1 MNLHISV
8 LKNEVINALNI
19 KENGIYIDATFG
31 RGGHSLEI
39 LKKLNKDG
47 KLIAIDRDIDA
58 ITYAKNTSPF
68 NVDNRFSI
76 FHTEF
81 NNIIN
86 IMQKYAD
93 NNNIKD
99 NITDNI
105 KVDGILLDLGVSS
118 PQLDNAERGFSFNKN
133 SPLDMRMNNT
143 SGETVAEFIKR
154 TNISELTEI
163 FRNFGEE
170 KYAYKVA
177 KNIIKQREIKAI
189 ETTFELAEII
199 RQSIPSFQKGKDKAT
214 RCFQALRIHI
224 NQELFQLESVLP
236 QTINLLK
243 TGGRLVII
251 SFHSLEDRIVK
262 NFLKNESN
270 PTEKFN
276 KIFNNKYTKQ
286 IPINLLQQNE
296 NIQNMQINNATIKLI
311 SKAVKPTENE
321 ILNNPRAR
329 SSILRI
335 AEKL

>member
-93 NNNIKD
+93 NNIK
-99 NITDNI
+99 DNI

-154 TNISELTEI
+154 TDISELTEI

>member
-99 NITDNI
+99 NIKDNI

-154 TNISELTEI
+154 TDISELTEI

-189 ETTFELAEII
+189 ETTFELADII

>member
-93 NNNIKD
+93 NNIKD
-99 NITDNI
+99 NIKDNI

-154 TNISELTEI
+154 TDISELTEI

-189 ETTFELAEII
+189 ETTFELADII

>member
-19 KENGIYIDATFG
+19 KESGIYIDATFG

-93 NNNIKD
+93 NNIKD
-99 NITDNI
+99 NIKDNI

-154 TNISELTEI
+154 TDISELTEI

>member
-93 NNNIKD
+93 NNIK
-99 NITDNI
+99 DNI

-154 TNISELTEI
+154 TDISELTEI

-189 ETTFELAEII
+189 ETTFELADII

-214 RCFQALRIHI
+214 RCFQALRIYI

>member
-99 NITDNI
+99 NI

-154 TNISELTEI
+154 TDISELTEI

-189 ETTFELAEII
+189 ETTFELAKII

>member
-154 TNISELTEI
+154 TDISELTEI

-177 KNIIKQREIKAI
+177 QNIIKQREIKAI

>member
-99 NITDNI
+99 NIKDNI

-133 SPLDMRMNNT
+133 SLLDMRMNNT

-154 TNISELTEI
+154 TDISELTEI

-214 RCFQALRIHI
+214 RCFQALRIYI

>member
-19 KENGIYIDATFG
+19 KESGIYIDATFG

-99 NITDNI
+99 NIKDNI

-154 TNISELTEI
+154 TDISELTEI

-189 ETTFELAEII
+189 ETTFELADII

>member
-1 MNLHISV
+1 MDLHISV

-39 LKKLNKDG
+39 LKKLNNDG
-47 KLIAIDRDIDA
+47 KLIAIDRDLDA
-58 ITYAKNTSPF
+58 VNYAKRTPPF
-68 NVDNRFSI
+68 NSDSRFSI

-81 NNIIN
+81 NNITN
-86 IMQKYAD
+86 IMQKYYD
-93 NNNIKD
+93 NDNIK
-99 NITDNI
+99 NNI

-143 SGETVAEFIKR
+143 SGETVADFIKK
-154 TNISELTEI
+154 TDINQLTEI

-177 KNIIKQREIKAI
+177 QNIIKQRDIKAI
-189 ETTFELAEII
+189 STTFELAEII
-199 RQSIPSFQKGKDKAT
+199 RQSIPNFQKCKDKAT

-224 NQELFQLESVLP
+224 NQELSQLESVLP

-243 TGGRLVII
+243 SGGRLVII

-270 PTEKFN
+270 PSEKFN
-276 KIFNNKYTKQ
+276 KILNNKYAKQ
-286 IPINLLQQNE
+286 IPINLLQQTK
-296 NIQNMQINNATIKLI
+296 NIQNLQVNNPSIKLI

-321 ILNNPRAR
+321 IFNNPRAR

>member
-93 NNNIKD
+93 NNSIKD
-99 NITDNI
+99 NIKDNI

-154 TNISELTEI
+154 TDISELTEI

>member
-81 NNIIN
+81 SNIIN

-93 NNNIKD
+93 NNNIK
-99 NITDNI
+99 NNI

-154 TNISELTEI
+154 TDISELTEI

-177 KNIIKQREIKAI
+177 QNIIKQREIKAI

>member
-93 NNNIKD
+93 NNIKD
-99 NITDNI
+99 NIKDNI

-154 TNISELTEI
+154 TDISELTEI

-177 KNIIKQREIKAI
+177 QNIIKQREIKAI

>member
-93 NNNIKD
+93 NNIK
-99 NITDNI
+99 DNI

-154 TNISELTEI
+154 TDISELTEI

-189 ETTFELAEII
+189 ETTFELADII

-321 ILNNPRAR
+321 ILDNPRAR

>member
-81 NNIIN
+81 SNIIN

-93 NNNIKD
+93 NNNIK
-99 NITDNI
+99 DNI

-154 TNISELTEI
+154 TDISELTEI

>member
-19 KENGIYIDATFG
+19 KESGIYIDATFG

-93 NNNIKD
+93 NNIK
-99 NITDNI
+99 DNI

-154 TNISELTEI
+154 TDISELTEI

>member
-99 NITDNI
+99 NIKDNI

-154 TNISELTEI
+154 TDISELTEI